1 MMNTT
6 AYDETVTEKAEAIRI
21 YDVVKQYENG
31 TLALSGIHLSIRKGE
46 FVSLVGP
53 SGCGKSTLLRIM
65 AGLDQAT
72 TGMVGIQSDEAAH
85 QEQASFVFQEAN
97 LMPWRTVLANV
108 ALPLEISGVPPAERK
123 ARAMASLAKVGLAAH
138 ANSYPRQLSGGMKMR
153 VSIARALVSE
163 PKLLFMDE
171 PFGAL
176 DEMTRHRLH
185 EELLNIWS
193 NSRLTI
199 VFVTHNV
206 FEAVYLSGRVVAME
220 SHPGR
225 IKQVIPIEEA
235 YPRTDA
241 FMASP
246 EFGEKVRM
254 ITNTLT

>member
-1 MMNTT
+1 MNTT
-6 AYDETVTEKAEAIRI
+6 AYLETTAEAEAIRI
-21 YDVVKQYENG
+21 HDVVKQYENG
-31 TLALSGIHLSIRKGE
+31 TLALSGIHLSIRESE

-72 TGMVGIQSDEAAH
+72 SGQVQLQAGSAANK
-85 QEQASFVFQEAN
+85 EQASFVFQEAN

-108 ALPLEISGVPPAERK
+108 ALPLEINGVPSEERK
-123 ARAMASLAKVGLAAH
+123 ARAMASLEKVGLAGYAS
-138 ANSYPRQLSGGMKMR
+138 SYPRQLSGGMKMR

-185 EELLNIWS
+185 EELLSIWS
-193 NSRLTI
+193 QSKLTI
-199 VFVTHNV
+199 VFVTHSV

-220 SHPGR
+220 AHPGR
-225 IKQVIPIEEA
+225 IKQVVPIEEA
-235 YPRTDA
+235 YPRTNA
-241 FMASP
+241 FMTSP
-246 EFGEKVRM
+246 VFGEKVRL
-254 ITNTLT
+254 ITNTLS

>member
-1 MMNTT
+1 MTT
-6 AYDETVTEKAEAIRI
+6 TIDRKTATEAAEAIRI
-21 YDVVKQYENG
+21 QDAGKQYENG
-31 TLALSGIHLSIRKGE
+31 TLALSNIHLSVHEGE

-72 TGMVGIQSDEAAH
+72 SGKVQIQS
-85 QEQASFVFQEAN
+85 EQASFVFQEAN
-97 LMPWRTVLANV
+97 LMPWRTVVANV
-108 ALPLEISGVPPAERK
+108 ALPLEISGVSAAERK
-123 ARAMASLAKVGLAAH
+123 QRALAALEKVGLTAH
-138 ANSYPRQLSGGMKMR
+138 ADSYPRQLSGGMKMR

-185 EELLNIWS
+185 EELLNIWMNS
-193 NSRLTI
+193 NLTI
-199 VFVTHNV
+199 VFVTHSV

-220 SHPGR
+220 AHPGT
-225 IKQVIPIEEA
+225 IKQIIPIEES
-235 YPRTDA
+235 YPRTNA
-241 FMASP
+241 FMTSP
-246 EFGEKVRM
+246 QFGEKVRE

>member
-1 MMNTT
+1 MSTIVDYEIT
-6 AYDETVTEKAEAIRI
+6 AQAADAIQI
-21 YDVVKQYENG
+21 QYVSKQYENG
-31 TLALSGIHLSIRKGE
+31 TIALSGIQLSIAEGE

-72 TGMVGIQSDEAAH
+72 SGEVNIQSDTASH
-85 QEQASFVFQEAN
+85 KEQASFVFQEAN

-108 ALPLEISGVPPAERK
+108 ALPLEISGVTLAERK
-123 ARAMASLAKVGLAAH
+123 ARALAALEKVGLTAYADR
-138 ANSYPRQLSGGMKMR
+138 YPRQLSGGMKMR

-185 EELLNIWS
+185 EELLNIWM
-193 NSRLTI
+193 NSKLTI
-199 VFVTHNV
+199 VFVTHSV

-220 SHPGR
+220 AHPGR
-225 IKQVIPIEEA
+225 IKQIIPIGES

-241 FMASP
+241 FMTSP
-246 EFGEKVRM
+246 QFGEKVRE
-254 ITNTLT
+254 ITSTLT